1 MDSVARTTAKNID
14 RTEITQTKIDRLV
27 EKVDEGY
34 GKVLIEQ
41 LTQRLDLA
49 ATEFSKEIEDL
60 VERLNENTAT
70 QEELLGR
77 IKGGAMLPA
86 EDQSVPLESDK
97 EITEWEKRLT
107 RIEESAQ

>member
-1 MDSVARTTAKNID
+1 MARSTAKNID
-14 RTEITQTKIDRLV
+14 RAEVAQAKIDRLV

-70 QEELLGR
+70 QEELLSR
-77 IKGGAMLPA
+77 IKGGSIPPSEDESLPR
-86 EDQSVPLESDK
+86 ESDK

-107 RIEESAQ
+107 RLEESAQ

>member
-1 MDSVARTTAKNID
+1 VARTTAKNTN
-14 RTEITQTKIDRLV
+14 RAEVAQTKIDRLV

-77 IKGGAMLPA
+77 IKGGAILSS
-86 EDQSVPLESDK
+86 EDQPVPRESDK

>member
-1 MDSVARTTAKNID
+1 MARITAKNMD
-14 RTEITQTKIDRLV
+14 RGEVAQTNIDRLV

-41 LTQRLDLA
+41 LTDRLDVVA
-49 ATEFSKEIEDL
+49 SEFSKEIEDL
-60 VERLNENTAT
+60 VERLSENTAT

-77 IKGGAMLPA
+77 IKGGSILTD
-86 EDQSVPLESDK
+86 EDQAVPRESEQ

-107 RIEESAQ
+107 RLEESAQ